1 MSYSHLPT
9 AADLEPR
16 VLDAL
21 RSFHSDNSTAGLLDN
36 LLLFRR
42 ALTEQGGHARA
53 ANNQVLRAGLSTLR
67 RRHGSAADLLELRY
81 LDQWTVDRVA
91 IQLNFAAST
100 IHRRQ
105 HAGVQLLAATLQQ
118 MEDAAR
124 NERRTLLEKH
134 IGTTSTLPLV
144 GVEEQVALL
153 AGALRPAGPPWLL
166 AIDGIGG
173 IGKTALAAALLRQ
186 VESTLAFDGF
196 AWVSAQPAVLDAV
209 GTIRAR
215 ERPVLTQTA
224 LVTALLEQ
232 LAPQEAVGLLGQ
244 PEAALGL
251 LRTVL
256 KRASHL
262 VVIDNLETMIDM
274 ETLLPVLR
282 TLVEPS
288 KIVITSRKRLVGE
301 TDVHLYAVPELSE
314 RHALALVRQAGVQHN
329 VAGLAAA
336 SDGELRP
343 IYTTVGGNP
352 LALLLLVG
360 QLHLRELDT
369 VLADLQ
375 GARGAPVENLYT
387 FIYWRA
393 WEHLDERARQVLLAM
408 SLVKVQGDHLDFIT
422 ATSGLDAAQVN
433 DALQQLIL
441 LNLVYGLGDMYARR
455 YAIHSLTR
463 SFLHEQVAR
472 WSR

>member
-1 MSYSHLPT
+1 MTLSQHES
-9 AADLEPR
+9 AAWEAR

-21 RSFHSDNSTAGLLDN
+21 HNFHSESQAAGLLDN

-42 ALTEQGGHARA
+42 ALSEQGGHARA
-53 ANNQVLRAGLSTLR
+53 ANNQLLRAGLAALR
-67 RRHGSAADLLELRY
+67 RRNAASADLLELRY
-81 LDQWTVDRVA
+81 LDQWTVERVGV
-91 IQLNFAAST
+91 QLNFAPST
-100 IHRRQ
+100 IHRHQRV
-105 HAGVQLLAATLQQ
+105 GVQLLAAALQQ
-118 MEDAAR
+118 MEAAAR
-124 NERRTLLEKH
+124 SERRDLREER

-144 GVEEQVALL
+144 GIDEPVEVLAATL
-153 AGALRPAGPPWLL
+153 AGASSPWLL
-166 AIDGIGG
+166 SIDGIGG

-186 VESTLAFDGF
+186 MEGALDFDNF
-196 AWVSAQPAVLDAV
+196 AWVSAQPAILDAV

-215 ERPVLTQTA
+215 ERPALTQTA

-232 LAPQEAVGLLGQ
+232 LAPQEAAGLLGQ

-256 KRASHL
+256 KRSPHL
-262 VVIDNLETMIDM
+262 VVIDNLETMIDL
-274 ETLLPVLR
+274 EALLPVLR

-288 KIVITSRKRLVGE
+288 KIVLTSRKRLVGE
-301 TDVHLYAVPELSE
+301 TDIHLYAVPELSE
-314 RHALALVRQAGVQHN
+314 RHALALVREAGSQHN

-336 SDGELRP
+336 SDTELRP

-360 QLHLRELDT
+360 QLHLRDLDT
-369 VLADLQ
+369 VLQDLQ

-408 SLVKVQGDHLDFIT
+408 SLVKVQGDHLDFIA
-422 ATSGLDAAQVN
+422 ATSGLGTPQVN
-433 DALQQLIL
+433 DALQQLIV
-441 LNLVYGLGDMYARR
+441 LNLVYSVGDVRARR

-463 SFLHEQVAR
+463 SFLHEQVAK
-472 WSR
+472 WVQ

>member
-1 MSYSHLPT
+1 MTNPHLPT
-9 AADLEPR
+9 AAALEAR

-21 RSFHSDNSTAGLLDN
+21 RYFHSDNSTAGLLDD
-36 LLLFRR
+36 LLIFRR
-42 ALTEQGGHARA
+42 ALADQGGHARA
-53 ANNQVLRAGLSTLR
+53 ANNQLLRSGLTTLR
-67 RRHGSAADLLELRY
+67 RRHSAAADLLELRY
-81 LDQWTVDRVA
+81 LDQWPVDRVA
-91 IQLNFAAST
+91 IRLNFAAST

-105 HAGVQLLAATLQQ
+105 HSGVQLLAAVLLQ
-118 MEDAAR
+118 MESAAR
-124 NERRTLLEKH
+124 SARQTLLEER
-134 IGTTSTLPLV
+134 IGATSTLPLV
-144 GVEEQVALL
+144 GVDEQVALL
-153 AGALRPAGPPWLL
+153 AGAVQHARPPWLL
-166 AIDGIGG
+166 SIDGMGG

-186 VESTLAFDGF
+186 MEGALDFDGF
-196 AWVSAQPAVLDAV
+196 AWVSAQPAILDAV

-215 ERPVLTQTA
+215 ERPALTQTA

-256 KRASHL
+256 KRSPHL
-262 VVIDNLETMIDM
+262 VVIDNLETMVDL

-301 TDVHLYAVPELSE
+301 TDIHLYAVPELSE
-314 RHALALVRQAGVQHN
+314 RHALALVRQAGSQHN
-329 VAGLAAA
+329 VAGLLDA
-336 SDGELRP
+336 SDADLRP
-343 IYTTVGGNP
+343 IYATVGGNP

-360 QLHLRELDT
+360 QLHLRDLDT

-375 GARGAPVENLYT
+375 GARGKPVENLYT

-393 WEHLDERARQVLLAM
+393 WEHLDARARQVLLAM
-408 SLVKVQGDHLDFIT
+408 SLVKVGGDHLDFIA
-422 ATSGLDAAQVN
+422 ATSDLSAAEAG
-433 DALQQLIL
+433 DALQQLL
-441 LNLVYGLGDMYARR
+441 VLNLVYGLGDVHARR

-472 WSR
+472 WVK